1 LRQQQ
6 RAQESAGSIIDPA
19 LVGSA
24 RTSLDNLGNQVNQAL
39 VTRNVGQLV
48 VYGAAAFIAVLVV
61 GAVVHALLGLLPIVI
76 IVALIMYFRRNRG
89 YPRRRM

>member
-19 LVGSA
+19 IVGSA

-39 VTRNVGQLV
+39 VTRNVGQLI
-48 VYGAAAFIAVLVV
+48 VYAAAAFIAVAVV
-61 GAVVHALLGLLPIVI
+61 GALVHVVLSFLPIII